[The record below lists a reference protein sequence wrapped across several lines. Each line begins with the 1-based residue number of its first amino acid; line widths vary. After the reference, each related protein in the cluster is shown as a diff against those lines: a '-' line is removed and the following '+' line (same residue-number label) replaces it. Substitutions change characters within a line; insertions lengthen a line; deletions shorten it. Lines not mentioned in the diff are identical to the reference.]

1 MQWSYV
7 YLPRRLTHLTA
18 WPTGVPTNL
27 LSEFRLYDWRSIFPD
42 ISLFYS
48 ISLDVS
54 RQISSPQYKPELDY
68 IKQIKNRESDAVLM
82 WVGYMFTCSII
93 GAWTRNT
100 QYFFQCTTKFNLSLW
115 YTKRVKTTNTSP
127 RVKTKRCT
135 AIF

>member
-27 LSEFRLYDWRSIFPD
+27 LSKFRLYDWRSIFPD

-54 RQISSPQYKPELDY
+54 QQISSPQYKPELDY
-68 IKQIKNRESDAVLM
+68 IKQIKTGNRCCGN
-82 WVGYMFTCSII
+82 VGGVHVYMFDYWCLDP
-93 GAWTRNT
+93 
-100 QYFFQCTTKFNLSLW
+100 QYTILFSMHHLW
-115 YTKRVKTTNTSP
+115 CTKRVKTTNTSP
-127 RVKTKRCT
+127 RVKKKKRCT